1 MLLMTWKRSSKQF
14 GNNKIKAHPDKSY
27 LQLSMKETIIAKK
40 KQNKLMQKN
49 YSKWGK

>member
-27 LQLSMKETIIAKK
+27 LQLSMKETIIAEKK
-40 KQNKLMQKN
+40 KQINVEKLQ
-49 YSKWGK
+49 